1 MVGCLSLAVELKN
14 DNYSEKTTVRR
25 EVEGK
30 MNYLI
35 SARPTAVNIK
45 IAAEQL
51 IKLANKLYEDDG
63 VSVQTMIAE

>member
-14 DNYSEKTTVRR
+14 DNYSEKSSVRR

-51 IKLANKLYEDDG
+51 IKLANKLYRDDSINVENM
-63 VSVQTMIAE
+63 VSE